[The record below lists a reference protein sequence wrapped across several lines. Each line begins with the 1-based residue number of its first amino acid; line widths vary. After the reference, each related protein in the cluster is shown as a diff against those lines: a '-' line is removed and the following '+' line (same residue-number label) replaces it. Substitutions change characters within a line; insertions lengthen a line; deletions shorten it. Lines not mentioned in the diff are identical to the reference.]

1 MANGIASIRPI
12 GGTITEAL
20 LLEKSH
26 QIFVNGSEIA
36 GSTQSK
42 QSYGLCPVKGDSGLS

>member
-36 GSTQSK
+36 GSTQRK